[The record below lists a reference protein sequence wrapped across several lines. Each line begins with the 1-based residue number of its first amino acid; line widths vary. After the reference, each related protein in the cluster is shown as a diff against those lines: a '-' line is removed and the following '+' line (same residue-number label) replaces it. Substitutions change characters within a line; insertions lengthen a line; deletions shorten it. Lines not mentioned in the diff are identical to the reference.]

1 MHANNKVHVS
11 NKPLFG
17 GGGGLSS
24 ENEFENVFCEGCV
37 CIFTVCFDVTK
48 IICFFFCVFFF
59 CDFCGNTNAVSVFFS
74 TILAC
79 LFIIYL
85 KMKISFIVHFLP
97 TECSWSS
104 L

>member
-17 GGGGLSS
+17 GGGVGLSS

-59 CDFCGNTNAVSVFFS
+59 VISVETQMLFLYFFPPS
-74 TILAC
+74 WLVC
-79 LFIIYL
+79 L
-85 KMKISFIVHFLP
+85 
-97 TECSWSS
+97 
-104 L
+104 